1 MIVGSAPAVGLGFW
15 SAVAAVIAVLQ
26 AVAWRRRAGTLGALF
41 AAVLRP
47 WPVRLVVLALWL
59 YAGWHLFVH

>member
-1 MIVGSAPAVGLGFW
+1 
-15 SAVAAVIAVLQ
+15 VIAALQ